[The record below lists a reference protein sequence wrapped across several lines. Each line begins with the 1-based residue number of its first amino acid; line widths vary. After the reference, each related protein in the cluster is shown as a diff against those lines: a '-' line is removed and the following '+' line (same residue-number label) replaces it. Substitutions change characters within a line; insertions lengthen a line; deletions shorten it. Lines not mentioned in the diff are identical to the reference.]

1 MVLTHPLILWAS
13 DSMWDNVSPNA
24 AWATRPAR
32 TLSFSF
38 FFNPTAL
45 RCLLTSGETAPTSVT
60 WHDAKGAEILSSE
73 RYTVSQTAYTTGRL
87 TATLLSLAPA
97 EDCSYTCTASFAS
110 GDLVGFVNLDLVGR
124 LYLYLPVHFCD
135 WLPLSS

>member
-1 MVLTHPLILWAS
+1 MATLPFGFYGEKTLKYF
-13 DSMWDNVSPNA
+13 SP
-24 AWATRPAR
+24 AWYGLDEISTGD
-32 TLSFSF
+32 
-38 FFNPTAL
+38 PTAL

>member
-1 MVLTHPLILWAS
+1 MGKNNKIPFIGKLIIF
-13 DSMWDNVSPNA
+13 SP
-24 AWATRPAR
+24 AWYGLDEISTGD
-32 TLSFSF
+32 
-38 FFNPTAL
+38 PTAL